1 MAEEPVG
8 FYSLTVPTGGGKTLS
23 SLDWA
28 IKHAIH
34 KGQRRVIIAIPYTSI
49 IMQTASVLRGIFGN
63 ENVLE
68 HHSNVNSEIL
78 RDVILEEK
86 LKLASKDWE
95 YPIIVTTNVRL

>member
-1 MAEEPVG
+1 M
-8 FYSLTVPTGGGKTLS
+8 S
-23 SLDWA
+23 SLAWA

-34 KGQRRVIIAIPYTSI
+34 NGQRRVIIAIPYTSI

-78 RDVILEEK
+78 RDENLEEK
-86 LKLASKDWE
+86 MKLASENWD
-95 YPIIVTTNVRL
+95 YPIIVTTNVRLFESMFANKPSACRNCIT